1 MSRPPRIADF
11 VIDDENADKA
21 WKHGILPGQLL
32 QVLDNRPG
40 IVVNRRNRRGLY
52 KRVETTVVPVSP
64 SQSSRPVIPKYG
76 DPSLPGTV
84 RSGRKRCYDESERR
98 NERGRA
104 EGSRR
109 LG

>member
-21 WKHGILPGQLL
+21 WRHGIRPGQLL

-52 KRVETTVVPVSP
+52 KVIGRDDGGACITIPVEPTGNPEVW
-64 SQSSRPVIPKYG
+64 RPITAWY
-76 DPSLPGTV
+76 
-84 RSGRKRCYDESERR
+84 SEQW
-98 NERGRA
+98 EEA
-104 EGSRR
+104 
-109 LG
+109 LL